1 MSTKFE
7 FEQPFTFFDFDR
19 KRLKPHWRDIGKLL
33 RKRMKRDLSVK
44 GRSEPGQA
52 PGKQT
57 GTLSKSLKYRVTK
70 TGFSV
75 FIRSEK
81 KKGMDK
87 FYTPFVIYGHV
98 GPNSQMGEKVAKP
111 RLNVFA
117 EEVERYGER
126 EFPDKAL
133 KMLEDALKE
142 GVIA

>member
-1 MSTKFE
+1 MSAKFE
-7 FEQPFTFFDFDR
+7 FEKPFTFFDFDKKQLR
-19 KRLKPHWRDIGKLL
+19 PHWRDIGKLL
-33 RKRMKRDLSVK
+33 RKRMKRDLSK
-44 GRSEPGQA
+44 RGRSEPGQA
-52 PGKQT
+52 PGRQT

-81 KKGMDK
+81 TKNMST
-87 FYTPFVIYGHV
+87 FYTPFVVYGHV
-98 GPNSQMGEKVAKP
+98 GPKSEMGEKVAKP

-117 EEVERYGER
+117 DEVERYGER